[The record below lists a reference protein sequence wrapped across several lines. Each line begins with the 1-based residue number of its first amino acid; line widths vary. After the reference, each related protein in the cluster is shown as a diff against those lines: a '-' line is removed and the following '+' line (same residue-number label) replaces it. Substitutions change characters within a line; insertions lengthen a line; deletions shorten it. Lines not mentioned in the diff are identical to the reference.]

1 MLEACDNG
9 EGDGEVATQ
18 GIQPVTT
25 MRLSSPDSSWESHRD
40 GVPEILTMEQGGP
53 GPVQAHSYNISP
65 YQPPS
70 INYAVSPPMTDG
82 PPALS
87 LREASL
93 MRNFIQQIAPWV
105 SGILSC
111 LQNVVP

>member
-105 SGILSC
+105 SGILFG